1 MKTPTHYLSIRQPF
15 ASAIVEGHKDIENRS
30 WPTHF
35 RGRVYIHAGQS
46 KAHLA
51 ERCVYLEKEFGLEI
65 DTDALV
71 FGAIIGSVEIVD
83 CVTESD
89 SPWFD
94 GEGYGFVLRKPRM
107 LKTPVLFSANVG
119 IRPLPANILR
129 KLK

>member
-1 MKTPTHYLSIRQPF
+1 METPKHYLSIRQPF

-46 KAHLA
+46 KTHLA
-51 ERCVYLEKEFGLEI
+51 KQCAYLEEEFGLEI

-83 CVTESD
+83 CATESD